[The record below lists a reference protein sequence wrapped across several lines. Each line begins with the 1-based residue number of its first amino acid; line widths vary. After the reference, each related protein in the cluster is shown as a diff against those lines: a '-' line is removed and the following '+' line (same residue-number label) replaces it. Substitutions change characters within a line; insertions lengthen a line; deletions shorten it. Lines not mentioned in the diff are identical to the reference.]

1 MEPGMPFGHH
11 GGSMDATIPRR
22 QVPGVAALLVV
33 VAVVGITATAM
44 AGSGTHLQAVVG
56 AGASALAA
64 AVAGVLIHRAAHGED
79 AWPSAAGIAWAMFM
93 IAAVSLAFLVVGST
107 ADRSIRPRPADALL
121 LLLLI
126 PFTIAMRDE
135 LRAHFDARDR
145 RDVAID
151 VMLIAASVAAILYL
165 LIGPAEPDATTS
177 ASAGVIAILAASQFT
192 SFAALTLWVPTTSHL
207 LQFLA
212 FAAYS
217 IATVIFGWDWTH
229 GGGDSGDPWVI
240 TVFILSP
247 LLLAAVLTMVP
258 HGVQAPRS
266 RLRLARPILSSV
278 SIVTACG
285 ALTSVAVLA
294 NMKSIGVFEST
305 LLIVLLGGGIAA
317 RVVANQVASTQA
329 HNAVEDALM
338 RRETAL
344 READLALER
353 VRETNETLR
362 RSEEHLRTVFDAAVD
377 GFVELDEHDTILR
390 ANEAFA
396 RMVGLDRTA
405 IEGQPWSAVAAS
417 VQGADASFAR
427 LPETGQAELQR
438 HEGQP
443 LFIESRLSQVP
454 TDPPRR
460 LLLARDVTAAK
471 VADQTIRSLFQFL
484 QDRDEDRTR
493 LFRRTNSAIEQ
504 ERNRIARDLHDGPVQ
519 GVSAASLSLEAA
531 LLMVK
536 AGDIERGLDILAK
549 IRQELA
555 EEADSLRRLMAGLRP
570 PVLEERG
577 LLPALR
583 ESLLRFGADQG
594 IETVFS
600 GTVTRPI
607 PEDLETLAFRVVQE
621 SLTNIG
627 KHADASRV
635 TVHVESDQSQLRIE
649 IEDDGAGFETGEVRD
664 HLRAGR
670 VGLASMRERVE
681 LASGTFAVR
690 STPGR
695 GTAVMAT
702 IPLDLAL
709 VTTSALH

>member
-1 MEPGMPFGHH
+1 
-11 GGSMDATIPRR
+11 MDAAIPRR
-22 QVPGVAALLVV
+22 SIPGVAALLSV
-33 VAVVGITATAM
+33 VASVGILASAL
-44 AGSGTHLQAVVG
+44 AGSGTHAQAVIG

-64 AVAGVLIHRAAHGED
+64 FVAGMLIRAARHDD
-79 AWPSAAGIAWAMFM
+79 AWPSAAGISWAMFL
-93 IAAVSLAFLVVGST
+93 ISGVSLAFLIVGTTS
-107 ADRSIRPRPADALL
+107 AMSIHPRPADAVLL
-121 LLLLI
+121 VLLI
-126 PFTIAMRDE
+126 PFTMAMRDE
-135 LRAHFDARDR
+135 LRAHFDVRDR
-145 RDVAID
+145 REIAID

-165 LIGPAEPDATTS
+165 LIRPPGADATVS
-177 ASAGVIAILAASQFT
+177 ASAGVLAILAASQFT

-217 IATVIFGWDWTH
+217 IATVIFGWDWTR
-229 GGGDSGDPWVI
+229 GGGDSGDAWVI
-240 TVFILSP
+240 VVFVLSP
-247 LLLAAVLTMVP
+247 LLLAAVLTLVP

-266 RLRLARPILSSV
+266 RTRLARPILSSI

-285 ALTSVAVLA
+285 ALTSVAVLG
-294 NMKSIGVFEST
+294 NMKAIGTFQST

-329 HNAVEDALM
+329 HHTVEQALT
-338 RRETAL
+338 RQETAL
-344 READLALER
+344 HEADLALER

-362 RSEEHLRTVFDAAVD
+362 RSEEHLRLVFDAAVD
-377 GFVELDEHDTILR
+377 GFVELDDQDVIVR

-396 RMVGLDRTA
+396 RMIGLDRTA
-405 IEGQPWSAVAAS
+405 IEGQLWSAVAAS

-427 LPETGQAELQR
+427 LPETGQAQLQR

-443 LFIESRLSQVP
+443 LYIESRISRVP

-460 LLLARDVTAAK
+460 LLLARDVSAAM

-493 LFRRTNSAIEQ
+493 LLRRTNSAIEQ

-531 LLMVK
+531 LLMIK
-536 AGDIERGLDILAK
+536 AGDTDRGLDVLAK
-549 IRQELA
+549 IRHELA

-577 LLPALR
+577 LMPALR
-583 ESLLRFGADQG
+583 ESLMRFGTDQG
-594 IETVFS
+594 IETEFS
-600 GTVTRPI
+600 GAIARSI
-607 PEDLETLAFRVVQE
+607 PDDLETLAFRVVQE
-621 SLTNIG
+621 SLTNVG
-627 KHADASRV
+627 KHSGASRV
-635 TVHVESDQSQLRIE
+635 TVHVETDQSQLRVE
-649 IEDDGAGFETGEVRD
+649 IEDDGKGFETGEVRD

-709 VTTSALH
+709 VTAAPLP

>member
-1 MEPGMPFGHH
+1 
-11 GGSMDATIPRR
+11 MDATIPRR
-22 QVPGVAALLVV
+22 TIPSVGALLGV
-33 VAVVGITATAM
+33 VAVAGITATAL
-44 AGSGTHLQAVVG
+44 AGDGSHTQAVVG
-56 AGASALAA
+56 AGAA
-64 AVAGVLIHRAAHGED
+64 AVAALVAGLLIRASARTGD
-79 AWPSAAGIAWAMFM
+79 AWPSADGIGWAMFLVAGVC
-93 IAAVSLAFLVVGST
+93 AAFMVAGST
-107 ADRSIRPRPADALL
+107 GAMSIRPRAADVVLL
-121 LLLLI
+121 GLLV

-135 LRAHFDARDR
+135 LRAHFDVRDR
-145 RDVAID
+145 REIAID
-151 VMLIAASVAAILYL
+151 VMLITVSVAAILYL
-165 LIGPAEPDATTS
+165 VITPQGAGTTTS
-177 ASAGVIAILAASQFT
+177 ISAGVIAILASSQFT
-192 SFAALTLWVPTTSHL
+192 NFAALTLWVPTTSHL

-217 IATVIFGWDWTH
+217 IATVIFGWDWTR
-229 GGGDSGDPWVI
+229 GGADSGDPWVI
-240 TVFILSP
+240 VVFILSP
-247 LLLAAVLTMVP
+247 LLLAAVLTLVP
-258 HGVQAPRS
+258 HGAQVPMS
-266 RLRLARPILSSV
+266 RMRLARPILASI
-278 SIVTACG
+278 SIVAACG
-285 ALTSVAVLA
+285 ALTSVAVLG
-294 NMKSIGVFEST
+294 NLKSIGTFEST

-329 HNAVEDALM
+329 HHAVEEALS
-338 RRETAL
+338 RQETAL

-362 RSEEHLRTVFDAAVD
+362 RSEEHLRLVFDAAVD
-377 GFVELDEHDTILR
+377 GFVELDEHDVIVR
-390 ANEAFA
+390 ANDAFA
-396 RMVGLDRTA
+396 RMVGMDRGA
-405 IEGQPWSAVAAS
+405 IEGESWSAVAAS

-427 LPETGQAELQR
+427 LPDTGQAELQR

-443 LFIESRLSQVP
+443 LFLEARMSNVP
-454 TDPPRR
+454 TDPPRK
-460 LLLARDVTAAK
+460 LMLARDVTAAK

-531 LLMVK
+531 LLMIK
-536 AGDIERGLDILAK
+536 AGDTERGLDVLAK

-577 LLPALR
+577 LMPALR
-583 ESLLRFGADQG
+583 ESLLRFGTDQG
-594 IETVFS
+594 IETEFS
-600 GTVTRPI
+600 GTIVRVI
-607 PEDLETLAFRVVQE
+607 PDDLETLAFRVVQE
-621 SLTNIG
+621 SLTNVG
-627 KHADASRV
+627 KHAGATRV

-649 IEDDGAGFETGEVRD
+649 IEDDGQGFETGDVRD

-709 VTTSALH
+709 LTTAPSA

>member
-1 MEPGMPFGHH
+1 
-11 GGSMDATIPRR
+11 MDATIPRR
-22 QVPGVAALLVV
+22 PVPGVAALLAV
-33 VAVVGITATAM
+33 VAAVGIAATAL
-44 AGSGTHLQAVVG
+44 AGSGSHAQAVIG
-56 AGASALAA
+56 AAASALAA
-64 AVAGVLIHRAAHGED
+64 GVAGLLIRSSARTED
-79 AWPSAAGIAWAMFM
+79 AWPSAEGIGWAMFL
-93 IAAVSLAFLVVGST
+93 IAGISVAFLVAGST
-107 ADRSIRPRPADALL
+107 SAGAIHPRPADALL
-121 LLLLI
+121 LGLLI
-126 PFTIAMRDE
+126 PFTMAMRDE
-135 LRAHFDARDR
+135 LRAHFDVRDR
-145 RDVAID
+145 REIAID

-165 LIGPAEPDATTS
+165 LIRPTDADATAS
-177 ASAGVIAILAASQFT
+177 ASAGVIAILASSQFT
-192 SFAALTLWVPTTSHL
+192 NFAALTLWVPTTSHL

-217 IATVIFGWDWTH
+217 IATVIFGWDWTR
-229 GGGDSGDPWVI
+229 GGADSGDPWVI

-247 LLLAAVLTMVP
+247 LLLAAVLTLVP
-258 HGVQAPRS
+258 HGVQVPRS
-266 RLRLARPILSSV
+266 RMRLARPILSSV
-278 SIVTACG
+278 SIVAACG
-285 ALTSVAVLA
+285 ALTSVAVLG
-294 NMKSIGVFEST
+294 NMKAIGTFQST

-329 HNAVEDALM
+329 HHAVEEALT
-338 RRETAL
+338 RQETAL

-362 RSEEHLRTVFDAAVD
+362 RSEEHLRLVFDAAVD
-377 GFVELDEHDTILR
+377 GFVELDEHDAIVR
-390 ANEAFA
+390 ANDAFA
-396 RMVGLDRTA
+396 RMVGMDRTA
-405 IEGQPWSAVAAS
+405 IEGEPWSAVAAS

-443 LFIESRLSQVP
+443 LFIESRMSQVP

-493 LFRRTNSAIEQ
+493 LLRRTNSAIEQ

-531 LLMVK
+531 LLMIK
-536 AGDIERGLDILAK
+536 AGDIERGLDVLTK

-555 EEADSLRRLMAGLRP
+555 GEADSLRRLMAGLRP

-577 LLPALR
+577 LMPALR
-583 ESLLRFGADQG
+583 ESLLRFGADQE
-594 IETVFS
+594 IETEFS
-600 GTVTRPI
+600 GSITRPI
-607 PEDLETLAFRVVQE
+607 PDDLETLAFRVVQE
-621 SLTNIG
+621 SLTNVG
-627 KHADASRV
+627 KHAGATRV
-635 TVHVESDQSQLRIE
+635 TVHVETDQSQLRIE
-649 IEDDGAGFETGEVRD
+649 IEDDGTGFETGEVRD

-709 VTTSALH
+709 VTTAPLS

>member
-1 MEPGMPFGHH
+1 
-11 GGSMDATIPRR
+11 MDATISRR
-22 QVPGVAALLVV
+22 PIPGVAALLSV
-33 VAVVGITATAM
+33 VAAIGIAATAL
-44 AGSGTHLQAVVG
+44 AGSGTHAQAVVG

-64 AVAGVLIHRAAHGED
+64 CVAGLVIRSAARSDD
-79 AWPSAAGIAWAMFM
+79 AWPSAEGIAWAMFF
-93 IAAVSLAFLVVGST
+93 ISGVSLAFLVVGT
-107 ADRSIRPRPADALL
+107 ASVMSIHPRPADAFILA
-121 LLLLI
+121 LLI
-126 PFTIAMRDE
+126 PFTMAMRDE
-135 LRAHFDARDR
+135 LRAHFDVRDR
-145 RDVAID
+145 REIAID

-165 LIGPAEPDATTS
+165 LIRPPEADATAS
-177 ASAGVIAILAASQFT
+177 ISAGVIAILASSQFT
-192 SFAALTLWVPTTSHL
+192 NFAALTLWVPTTSHL

-217 IATVIFGWDWTH
+217 IATVIFGWDWTR

-247 LLLAAVLTMVP
+247 LLLAAVLTLVP
-258 HGVQAPRS
+258 HGVQVPRT
-266 RLRLARPILSSV
+266 RLRLARPILSSI

-285 ALTSVAVLA
+285 ALTSVAVLG
-294 NMKSIGVFEST
+294 NMKTIGTFQST

-329 HNAVEDALM
+329 HNAVEEALM
-338 RRETAL
+338 RQETAL

-362 RSEEHLRTVFDAAVD
+362 RSEEHLRLVFDAAVD
-377 GFVELDEHDTILR
+377 GFVELDEHDVIVR
-390 ANEAFA
+390 ANDAFA
-396 RMVGLDRTA
+396 RMVGMDRTA
-405 IEGQPWSAVAAS
+405 IEGESWSAVAAS

-443 LFIESRLSQVP
+443 LFIESRMSQVP

-493 LFRRTNSAIEQ
+493 LQRRTNSAIEQ
-504 ERNRIARDLHDGPVQ
+504 ERNRVARDLHDGPVQ

-531 LLMVK
+531 LLMIK
-536 AGDIERGLDILAK
+536 AGDIDRGLDVLGK

-577 LLPALR
+577 LMPALR

-594 IETVFS
+594 IETEFS
-600 GTVTRPI
+600 GAISRPI
-607 PEDLETLAFRVVQE
+607 PDDLETLAFRVVQE
-621 SLTNIG
+621 SLTNVG
-627 KHADASRV
+627 KHSGATRV
-635 TVHVESDQSQLRIE
+635 TVHVETDQSQLRVE
-649 IEDDGAGFETGEVRD
+649 IEDNGKGFETGEVRD

-709 VTTSALH
+709 VTTAQLS

>member
-1 MEPGMPFGHH
+1 
-11 GGSMDATIPRR
+11 MDATIPRR
-22 QVPGVAALLVV
+22 TLPSVAALLAV
-33 VAVVGITATAM
+33 VAAVGILATAL
-44 AGSGTHLQAVVG
+44 AGDGSHTQAVVG
-56 AGASALAA
+56 AGAA
-64 AVAGVLIHRAAHGED
+64 AVAALVAGLLIRAGGRSDD
-79 AWPSAAGIAWAMFM
+79 AWPSAAGIGWAMFLVAGVC
-93 IAAVSLAFLVVGST
+93 AAFMLVGST
-107 ADRSIRPRPADALL
+107 SAMSIQPRAADVVLL
-121 LLLLI
+121 GLLI

-135 LRAHFDARDR
+135 LRAHFDVRDR
-145 RDVAID
+145 REIAID

-165 LIGPAEPDATTS
+165 LIRPQGADGAVS
-177 ASAGVIAILAASQFT
+177 ISAGVIAILASSQFT
-192 SFAALTLWVPTTSHL
+192 NFAALTLWVPTTSHL

-217 IATVIFGWDWTH
+217 IATVIFGWDWTR
-229 GGGDSGDPWVI
+229 GGADSGDPWVI
-240 TVFILSP
+240 VVFILSP
-247 LLLAAVLTMVP
+247 LLLAAVLTLVP
-258 HGVQAPRS
+258 HGVQVPRS
-266 RLRLARPILSSV
+266 RTRLARPILSST
-278 SIVTACG
+278 SIVAACG
-285 ALTSVAVLA
+285 ALTSVAVLG
-294 NMKSIGVFEST
+294 NMKAIGPFQST

-317 RVVANQVASTQA
+317 RVVANQVTSTQA
-329 HNAVEDALM
+329 HHTVEEALA
-338 RRETAL
+338 RQETAL

-362 RSEEHLRTVFDAAVD
+362 RSEEHLRLVFDAAVD
-377 GFVELDEHDTILR
+377 GFVELDEHEVIVR
-390 ANEAFA
+390 ANDAFA
-396 RMVGLDRTA
+396 RMVGMDRTA
-405 IEGQPWSAVAAS
+405 IEGESWSAVAAS

-443 LFIESRLSQVP
+443 LFIEARMSQVP

-493 LFRRTNSAIEQ
+493 LLRRMNSAIEQ

-531 LLMVK
+531 LLMIK
-536 AGDIERGLDILAK
+536 AGDIGRGLDVLAK

-577 LLPALR
+577 LMPALR
-583 ESLLRFGADQG
+583 ESLLRFGTDQG
-594 IETVFS
+594 IETEFS
-600 GTVTRPI
+600 GSIVRAI
-607 PEDLETLAFRVVQE
+607 PDDLETLAFRVVQE
-621 SLTNIG
+621 SLTNVW
-627 KHADASRV
+627 KHAGATRV

-649 IEDDGAGFETGEVRD
+649 IEDDGKGFETVDVRD
-664 HLRAGR
+664 YLRAGR

-709 VTTSALH
+709 LTSAPSA

>member
-1 MEPGMPFGHH
+1 
-11 GGSMDATIPRR
+11 MDATIARR
-22 QVPGVAALLVV
+22 PFPGVAALLSV
-33 VAVVGITATAM
+33 VAVTGIAASAM
-44 AGSGTHLQAVVG
+44 AGTGTHAQAVIG
-56 AGASALAA
+56 AAAAGLAA
-64 AVAGVLIHRAAHGED
+64 LVAGLVIRSTARDED
-79 AWPSAAGIAWAMFM
+79 AWPSASGISWALLL
-93 IAAVSLAFLVVGST
+93 ISLICLVFAVVGST
-107 ADRSIRPRPADALL
+107 SRTSIHPRPSDTLL

-126 PFTIAMRDE
+126 PFTIAIRDE

-145 RDVAID
+145 REIAID

-165 LIGPAEPDATTS
+165 LIRPADAS
-177 ASAGVIAILAASQFT
+177 ATASISAGVIAILASSQFT
-192 SFAALTLWVPTTSHL
+192 NFAALTLWVPTTSHL
-207 LQFLA
+207 LQFLS

-217 IATVIFGWDWTH
+217 IATVIFGWDWTR
-229 GGGDSGDPWVI
+229 GGADSGDPWVI
-240 TVFILSP
+240 VVFVLSP
-247 LLLAAVLTMVP
+247 LLLAAVLTLVP
-258 HGVQAPRS
+258 HGVQVPRS

-285 ALTSVAVLA
+285 ALTSVAVLG
-294 NMKSIGVFEST
+294 NMKAIGTFQST

-329 HNAVEDALM
+329 HHAVEEALS
-338 RRETAL
+338 RQETAL
-344 READLALER
+344 HEADLVLER

-362 RSEEHLRTVFDAAVD
+362 RSEEHLRLVFDAAVD
-377 GFVELDEHDTILR
+377 GFVELDERDVIVR
-390 ANEAFA
+390 ANDAFA
-396 RMVGLDRTA
+396 RMVGMDRDA
-405 IEGQPWSAVAAS
+405 IEGEAWSAVAAS

-443 LFIESRLSQVP
+443 LFIEARISRVP

-484 QDRDEDRTR
+484 QDRDEDRTG
-493 LFRRTNSAIEQ
+493 LLRRMNSAIEQ

-531 LLMVK
+531 LLMIK

-577 LLPALR
+577 LMPALR

-594 IETVFS
+594 VETEFS
-600 GTVTRPI
+600 GAIARPI
-607 PEDLETLAFRVVQE
+607 PDDLETLAFRVVQE
-621 SLTNIG
+621 SLTNVG
-627 KHADASRV
+627 KHAGASRV

-649 IEDDGAGFETGEVRD
+649 IEDDGIGFETGEVRD

-709 VTTSALH
+709 VTAAPLA

>member
-1 MEPGMPFGHH
+1 
-11 GGSMDATIPRR
+11 MDATIPRR
-22 QVPGVAALLVV
+22 TIPGVAALLAV
-33 VAVVGITATAM
+33 VAAVGILATALSGD
-44 AGSGTHLQAVVG
+44 GSHTQAVVG
-56 AGASALAA
+56 AGAA
-64 AVAGVLIHRAAHGED
+64 AVASFVSGLLIRAAGQSDD
-79 AWPSAAGIAWAMFM
+79 AWPSSTGIAWAMFL
-93 IAAVSLAFLVVGST
+93 IAGVCTAFMLLGST
-107 ADRSIRPRPADALL
+107 SVLSMNPRPADVVLL
-121 LLLLI
+121 GLLV

-135 LRAHFDARDR
+135 LRAHFDVRDR
-145 RDVAID
+145 REIAID
-151 VMLIAASVAAILYL
+151 VMLIGASVAAILYL
-165 LIGPAEPDATTS
+165 LIRPPGARTTES
-177 ASAGVIAILAASQFT
+177 VSAGVIAILASSQFT
-192 SFAALTLWVPTTSHL
+192 NFAALTLWVPTTSHL

-217 IATVIFGWDWTH
+217 IATVIFGWDWTR
-229 GGGDSGDPWVI
+229 GGAGSGDPWVI
-240 TVFILSP
+240 VVFILSP
-247 LLLAAVLTMVP
+247 LLLAAVLTLVP
-258 HGVQAPRS
+258 HGVQVPRS
-266 RLRLARPILSSV
+266 RTRLARPILSSI
-278 SIVTACG
+278 SIVAACG
-285 ALTSVAVLA
+285 ALTSVAVLG
-294 NMKSIGVFEST
+294 NMNALGTFQST

-329 HNAVEDALM
+329 HHAVQEALT
-338 RRETAL
+338 RQANAL

-362 RSEEHLRTVFDAAVD
+362 RSEEHLRLVFDAAVD
-377 GFVELDEHDTILR
+377 GFVELDERDVIVR
-390 ANEAFA
+390 ANDAFA

-405 IEGQPWSAVAAS
+405 VEGEPWSAVAAS

-443 LFIESRLSQVP
+443 LFIESRISQIP

-493 LFRRTNSAIEQ
+493 LQRRTNSAIEQ

-531 LLMVK
+531 LLMIK
-536 AGDIERGLDILAK
+536 AGDIERGLDVLGK

-577 LLPALR
+577 LMPALR
-583 ESLLRFGADQG
+583 ESLIRFGTEQG
-594 IETVFS
+594 IETDFS
-600 GTVTRPI
+600 GTIVRSI
-607 PEDLETLAFRVVQE
+607 PDDLETLAFRVVQE
-621 SLTNIG
+621 SLTNVG
-627 KHADASRV
+627 KHAGATRV
-635 TVHVESDQSQLRIE
+635 AVHVESDQSQLRIE
-649 IEDDGAGFETGEVRD
+649 IEDDGQGFETGEARD

-670 VGLASMRERVE
+670 VGLASMKERVE

-709 VTTSALH
+709 LTSAPSV

>member
-1 MEPGMPFGHH
+1 
-11 GGSMDATIPRR
+11 MDAAIPRR
-22 QVPGVAALLVV
+22 SIPGVAALLSV
-33 VAVVGITATAM
+33 VASVGILASAL
-44 AGSGTHLQAVVG
+44 AGSGTHAQAVIG

-64 AVAGVLIHRAAHGED
+64 FVAGMLIRGAARHDD
-79 AWPSAAGIAWAMFM
+79 AWPSAAGISWAMFL
-93 IAAVSLAFLVVGST
+93 ISGVSLAFLIVGTTS
-107 ADRSIRPRPADALL
+107 AMSIHPRPADAVLL
-121 LLLLI
+121 VLLI
-126 PFTIAMRDE
+126 PFTMAMRDE
-135 LRAHFDARDR
+135 LRAHFDVRDR
-145 RDVAID
+145 REIAID

-165 LIGPAEPDATTS
+165 LIRPPGADATVS
-177 ASAGVIAILAASQFT
+177 ASAGVLAILAGSQFT

-217 IATVIFGWDWTH
+217 IATVIFGWDWTR
-229 GGGDSGDPWVI
+229 GGGGSGDAWVI
-240 TVFILSP
+240 VVFVLSP
-247 LLLAAVLTMVP
+247 LLLAAVLTLVP
-258 HGVQAPRS
+258 HGVQVPRS
-266 RLRLARPILSSV
+266 RLRLARPILSSI

-285 ALTSVAVLA
+285 ALTSVAVLG
-294 NMKSIGVFEST
+294 NMKAIGTFQST
-305 LLIVLLGGGIAA
+305 LLIILLGGGIAA

-329 HNAVEDALM
+329 HHTVEQALT
-338 RRETAL
+338 RQETAL
-344 READLALER
+344 HEADLALER

-362 RSEEHLRTVFDAAVD
+362 RSEEHLRLVFDAAVD
-377 GFVELDEHDTILR
+377 GFVELDDQDVIVR

-396 RMVGLDRTA
+396 RMIGSDRTA
-405 IEGQPWSAVAAS
+405 IEAQLWSAVAAS

-427 LPETGQAELQR
+427 LPETGQAQLQR

-443 LFIESRLSQVP
+443 LYIESRISRVP

-493 LFRRTNSAIEQ
+493 LLRRMNSAIEQ

-531 LLMVK
+531 LLMIK
-536 AGDIERGLDILAK
+536 AGDTDRGLDVLAK
-549 IRQELA
+549 IRHELA

-577 LLPALR
+577 LMPALR
-583 ESLLRFGADQG
+583 ESLMRFGTDQG
-594 IETVFS
+594 IETEFS
-600 GTVTRPI
+600 GAIARSI
-607 PEDLETLAFRVVQE
+607 PDDLETLAFRVVQE
-621 SLTNIG
+621 SLTNVG
-627 KHADASRV
+627 KHSGASRV
-635 TVHVESDQSQLRIE
+635 TVHVETDQSQLRVE
-649 IEDDGAGFETGEVRD
+649 IEDDGKGFETGEVRD

-709 VTTSALH
+709 VTAAPLP